1 VRGTQRQLQAV
12 IADKPFLIACLG
24 LFIILC
30 FYYYRGH
37 REIMVR
43 PNAEERI
50 LEEVNKLRDAKG
62 LENLTDDWRITEV
75 ARRHSLNMASGITK
89 LGHFDSKQRFAM
101 IAESGINW
109 IAAAENVA
117 CVNRIDDPALEAF
130 HNWTLRGWHL
140 QNMKGNF
147 DRTGIGVVQNRSKG
161 DYYITQ
167 IYVKT
172 LMPQ

>member
-1 VRGTQRQLQAV
+1 LRGTHRQLQAL

-24 LFIILC
+24 LFIVLC

-37 REIMVR
+37 GEIMIR
-43 PNAEERI
+43 PNAEEQI

-62 LENLTDDWRITEV
+62 LETLTYDWRITEM
-75 ARRHSLNMASGITK
+75 ARRHSLNMATGLTK
-89 LGHFDSKQRFAM
+89 LGHFDSERRFAM
-101 IAESGINW
+101 LGESGINW

-117 CVNRIDDPALEAF
+117 CVGRIDDPALAAF
-130 HNWTLRGWHL
+130 HDWTLHRWYL

-161 DYYITQ
+161 NYYITQ

-172 LMPQ
+172 VRPE